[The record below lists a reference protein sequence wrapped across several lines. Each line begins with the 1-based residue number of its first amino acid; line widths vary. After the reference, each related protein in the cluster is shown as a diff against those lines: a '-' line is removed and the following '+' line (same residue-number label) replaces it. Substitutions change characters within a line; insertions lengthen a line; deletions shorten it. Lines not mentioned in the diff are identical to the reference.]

1 MVEECKK
8 CGNVAEGDTFTFYHG
23 LKTGE
28 TVRKVGATS
37 KHRIITESY
46 SDITATSF
54 FLCNDCVK
62 RRVRQRLLIG
72 LVGGA
77 ILALLGVLAYATTI
91 PAMLGE
97 TGDLVQAWAW
107 CCFPI
112 SLFLIVAGLISLRR
126 RITAE
131 NMAIEIGKKEI
142 KLSDTF
148 WNSDEYK
155 KLTRAGPSLPR
166 QQDYQPR
173 HVRSIRL
180 AERDKEEEDRKSQE
194 LEEKLMPSDQLKASY
209 IEAVNTQNHTRL
221 SELLDAI
228 VLCESCN
235 KGIRV
240 QSARQQDSS
249 LVCPYCGAKW
259 VSGDDLAPGN

>member
-1 MVEECKK
+1 MIEKCRK
-8 CGNVAEGDTFTFYHG
+8 CGNVAEGDTFTFHHG

-28 TVRKVGATS
+28 TVRKAGATS

-46 SDITATSF
+46 SNITATLF

-72 LVGGA
+72 LIGGA
-77 ILALLGVLAYATTI
+77 VLALVGVLVYATTI

-97 TGDLVQAWAW
+97 MGDLAVAWAW
-107 CCFPI
+107 CSFPI
-112 SLFLIVAGLISLRR
+112 SLFLIVAGLLSLRR
-126 RITAE
+126 RVTAE

-148 WNSDEYK
+148 WTSGEYK
-155 KLTRAGPSLPR
+155 RLTRAGPSLPG
-166 QQDYQPR
+166 QQGYQPR
-173 HVRSIRL
+173 RVRSIRL
-180 AERDKEEEDRKSQE
+180 AGRDKEEEDRKSQE
-194 LEEKLMPSDQLKASY
+194 LEERLMPSDQLKTSY
-209 IEAVNTQNHTRL
+209 VEAVNTRNHTRL
-221 SELLDAI
+221 SELLGAI

-240 QSARQQDSS
+240 QSARQQDGS
-249 LVCPYCGAKW
+249 LVCPYCGAEW
-259 VSGDDLAPGN
+259 ISGDDLAPGD